1 MDHQGGR
8 RKDVFNHSWQLLSPV
23 FFLVRAQVTPSN
35 LQDASWLLLCNSW
48 FALMVASSVQFSHS
62 VRSDSLQPHGLQH
75 ARLPCPSPTPGAC
88 SHTCPIELVM
98 PSSHLIF
105 WPALHPLPS
114 ILPSIRVLSNESILR
129 TGWWPVLFKWS
140 LIWAYW
146 NQPPALILLMPFI
159 PTHFFFFFCYS
170 SWSLLWSWKVLDLSG
185 PPEVALLCWLFL
197 STLFCLPK
205 VYTLPGIHT
214 GSRLW
219 WGSSFSRR
227 QAVLPVTLTAA
238 TMSPRG
244 LPWHTPVPDAFLF
257 LLQSWHLP
265 FGSPTQLLFPAWWV
279 KFSATFPGQR
289 RATCS
294 DFGLS
299 LPFLGHQLHSFF
311 IYSVDSSVNFSRG
324 RHVVTYSEIH
334 HYYFTVIKT
343 LWM

>member
-1 MDHQGGR
+1 MYLITLGNC
-8 RKDVFNHSWQLLSPV
+8 FLLFS
-23 FFLVRAQVTPSN
+23 
-35 LQDASWLLLCNSW
+35 SWLELRSPPLTFRMLRGFCSVIPDLPW
-48 FALMVASSVQFSHS
+48 WWPVQFSS
-62 VRSDSLQPHGLQH
+62 VTQSGPTLCNPMDCS
-75 ARLPCPSPTPGAC
+75 TPGFPVHHQLPELA
-88 SHTCPIELVM
+88 HTHVQLSWWCHPVISSSGLPFTPCLQSCPASGSCPMSPFLGQDGGLSYSNDPLSELTGTNHLLW
-98 PSSHLIF
+98 SCLCLSFLLIF
-105 WPALHPLPS
+105 S
-114 ILPSIRVLSNESILR
+114 
-129 TGWWPVLFKWS
+129 
-140 LIWAYW
+140 
-146 NQPPALILLMPFI
+146 
-159 PTHFFFFFCYS
+159 FFGYS

-257 LLQSWHLP
+257 LLQSWRLP

-311 IYSVDSSVNFSRG
+311 IYSGDSSVKFSRG